1 MTGSRQDVPDSGS
14 DMDEDEAL
22 RYAIALSLQ
31 EQENQDQQTSSQVP
45 PASAS
50 SASSSR
56 RNGTG
61 SGGAS
66 FDLLSL
72 DRKKMEQE
80 RLQRLAKR
88 RRSPLDEDDDDVV
101 EVPPP
106 KRKTPVEP
114 SRSLPRPS
122 PPSSSPP
129 FPGGVVKRTWAR
141 GYPRTSE
148 DIKIEEV
155 FQKDRLE
162 LAVLSSYQWDDE
174 WLLSKIDLRRTKL
187 LLVAYAA
194 DESQKRE
201 MQSNTPPGI
210 RFCFPAMNGP
220 GAMHS
225 KLQLLKYPDYLRVVV
240 PTANLVPYDWGET
253 GVMENMVFLIDLPKL
268 EASVDHQPTHFSTEL
283 GRFLSETGVGA
294 GMVSSLSNYDFSRTK
309 HLGFVYTI
317 PGGHVGDSLKR
328 IGYCGLGNS
337 VASLGLA
344 TDDPVEVD
352 IVCASLGS
360 LNYDLVGAMYNAC
373 RGDDGLAEYK
383 SRIGRTGA
391 AAKNKS
397 SSPWATKLKDRFR
410 IYFPTDETVAQS
422 RGGRMAAG
430 TICVQP
436 KWWRSPTFPTELV
449 RDCVNTRE
457 GLLMHSKMIFV
468 RRVSKSTEAE
478 DGDGAGQTRAEPR
491 LGTRR
496 GQHEPDRHDENDD
509 SAELNAAVLSP
520 GWAYVGSANLSESA
534 WGRIVKDRAT
544 GQPKMSCRNWES
556 GVVVRVSSRNSSSS
570 SGISSRGTT
579 TNSMA
584 RANANA
590 GSTSKNHH
598 QSSAVLVSLS
608 GGSTEVKAAEAQ
620 ARVQA
625 GNPSG
630 EPDKGDTSHTQQ
642 QQVTDMGIFD
652 GTVPVPVRVPGRRYR
667 AGEEPWF
674 YSGQG

>member
-1 MTGSRQDVPDSGS
+1 MTGSRQDVPDPGS

-31 EQENQDQQTSSQVP
+31 DQENQDQQTSSQVP
-45 PASAS
+45 LASAS

-66 FDLLSL
+66 FGLLSL

-114 SRSLPRPS
+114 PRSLPGPS
-122 PPSSSPP
+122 PSPP

-268 EASVDHQPTHFSTEL
+268 EASVNHQPTHFSTEL

-328 IGYCGLGNS
+328 IGHCGLGNS

-397 SSPWATKLKDRFR
+397 SSPWAAKLKDRFR

-436 KWWRSPTFPTELV
+436 KWWRSATFPTELV

-478 DGDGAGQTRAEPR
+478 DGAGQSRAEPR

-534 WGRIVKDRAT
+534 W
-544 GQPKMSCRNWES
+544 
-556 GVVVRVSSRNSSSS
+556 
-570 SGISSRGTT
+570 
-579 TNSMA
+579 
-584 RANANA
+584 
-590 GSTSKNHH
+590 
-598 QSSAVLVSLS
+598 
-608 GGSTEVKAAEAQ
+608 
-620 ARVQA
+620 
-625 GNPSG
+625 
-630 EPDKGDTSHTQQ
+630 
-642 QQVTDMGIFD
+642 
-652 GTVPVPVRVPGRRYR
+652 
-667 AGEEPWF
+667 
-674 YSGQG
+674 

>member
-1 MTGSRQDVPDSGS
+1 MTGSRQDVPDPGS

-31 EQENQDQQTSSQVP
+31 EQENQDQQTSPQVP

-66 FDLLSL
+66 FGLLSL

-106 KRKTPVEP
+106 KRRTPVEP
-114 SRSLPRPS
+114 SRSLPGPWS
-122 PPSSSPP
+122 PSSPP

-187 LLVAYAA
+187 LLVASAA

-352 IVCASLGS
+352 MVCASLGS

-373 RGDDGLAEYK
+373 RGDDGMAEYK

-397 SSPWATKLKDRFR
+397 SSPWAAKLKDRFR

-468 RRVSKSTEAE
+468 RRIPKSTEAE
-478 DGDGAGQTRAEPR
+478 DGDGAGQSSAEPR
-491 LGTRR
+491 LGKRR
-496 GQHEPDRHDENDD
+496 GQHEPDHHDENDD

-570 SGISSRGTT
+570 SSSGISSRGTT
-579 TNSMA
+579 NSMG

-590 GSTSKNHH
+590 GSTSSTSSTSSKNR
-598 QSSAVLVSLS
+598 QSSAVL
-608 GGSTEVKAAEAQ
+608 AAEAQ

-630 EPDKGDTSHTQQ
+630 EPDKGGDTSHTQQ

>member
-1 MTGSRQDVPDSGS
+1 MTGSRQDVPDPGS

-31 EQENQDQQTSSQVP
+31 DQENQDQQTSSQVP
-45 PASAS
+45 LASAS

-66 FDLLSL
+66 FGLLSL

-114 SRSLPRPS
+114 SRSLPGPS
-122 PPSSSPP
+122 PSPP

-328 IGYCGLGNS
+328 IGHCGLGNS

-397 SSPWATKLKDRFR
+397 SSPWAAKLKDRFR

-436 KWWRSPTFPTELV
+436 KWWRSATFPTELV

-468 RRVSKSTEAE
+468 RRVSKSPEAE
-478 DGDGAGQTRAEPR
+478 DGAGQSRAEPR

-570 SGISSRGTT
+570 SSSSGISSRGTT
-579 TNSMA
+579 SSMA

-630 EPDKGDTSHTQQ
+630 EPDKGGDTSHTQRQ
-642 QQVTDMGIFD
+642 QATDMGIFD

>member
-1 MTGSRQDVPDSGS
+1 MTGSRQDVPDPGS

-31 EQENQDQQTSSQVP
+31 EQESHDQQTSSQVP

-66 FDLLSL
+66 YGLPSL

-88 RRSPLDEDDDDVV
+88 RRSPLEEDEDDVV

-114 SRSLPRPS
+114 SRSLPGPWS
-122 PPSSSPP
+122 PSSSPP

-210 RFCFPAMNGP
+210 KFCFPAMNGP

-352 IVCASLGS
+352 LVCASLGS

-373 RGDDGLAEYK
+373 RGDDGMAEYK

-397 SSPWATKLKDRFR
+397 SSSWAAKLRDRFR

-436 KWWRSPTFPTELV
+436 KWWRSATFPTELV

-468 RRVSKSTEAE
+468 RRVPKSTEAE
-478 DGDGAGQTRAEPR
+478 DGDRA
-491 LGTRR
+491 
-496 GQHEPDRHDENDD
+496 
-509 SAELNAAVLSP
+509 AELNAAVLSP

-570 SGISSRGTT
+570 SGISSKSTS
-579 TNSMA
+579 TNSMGH
-584 RANANA
+584 ANANA
-590 GSTSKNHH
+590 GSTSTSTSKNR

-630 EPDKGDTSHTQQ
+630 EPDKGGDTSHTQQ